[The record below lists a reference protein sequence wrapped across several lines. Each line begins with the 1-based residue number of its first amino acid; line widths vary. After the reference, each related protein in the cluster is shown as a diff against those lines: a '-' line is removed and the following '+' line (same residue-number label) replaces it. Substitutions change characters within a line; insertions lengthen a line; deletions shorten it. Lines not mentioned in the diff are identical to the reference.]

1 MEFRKF
7 FVYIDDGKSACRVAV
22 SADSTES
29 AEKYVEGNGDVIT
42 IRDVTSKF
50 QITAYDVAK
59 ALLESGMD
67 ETKVDF
73 IITALLQTRVVK

>member
-1 MEFRKF
+1 M
-7 FVYIDDGKSACRVAV
+7 AH
-22 SADSTES
+22 
-29 AEKYVEGNGDVIT
+29 
-42 IRDVTSKF
+42 
-50 QITAYDVAK
+50 DVAK